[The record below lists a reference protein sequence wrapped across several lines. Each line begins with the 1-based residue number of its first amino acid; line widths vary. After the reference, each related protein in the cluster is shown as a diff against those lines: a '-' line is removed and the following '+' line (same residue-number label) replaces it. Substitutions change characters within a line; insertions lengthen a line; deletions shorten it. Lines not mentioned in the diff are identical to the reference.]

1 MSVCTA
7 LSFSLSLS
15 LYLCV
20 CAARLHGKMH
30 TLYTYMMYAFEPLND
45 GGASHVTAHV
55 CSSNYWDV
63 LSSLL
68 QEVSLQL
75 KTKLKMTPAC
85 AAPLQPIVR
94 VTVPFS
100 VSLWLNGKCKRCTHQ
115 RGFRPALI
123 HK

>member
-1 MSVCTA
+1 MTLPQSKWLMDTQNYVSVHSSFF
-7 LSFSLSLS
+7 LSFS

-100 VSLWLNGKCKRCTHQ
+100 VSLAMAQWKM
-115 RGFRPALI
+115 
-123 HK
+123 